1 MSVCTVA
8 STERYTS
15 HACRSHM
22 CQCAGRGRERERKK
36 GKRESRGLLR
46 VLSTWLAS
54 ASARR
59 RTAASNYPTAIP
71 LGGWG
76 AGGCAKDGCKE
87 EESRYSNEEML
98 ALKSRPVERGN
109 VEGEVRG
116 TSATCGEVKDRK
128 VSHSESPLLGSAA
141 I

>member
-22 CQCAGRGRERERKK
+22 CQRAGRGRERERKK
-36 GKRESRGLLR
+36 GEREQRSIKTAFHLAGLSICSTKNR
-46 VLSTWLAS
+46 CFQLSHRHTPWGV
-54 ASARR
+54 
-59 RTAASNYPTAIP
+59 
-71 LGGWG
+71 GGW
-76 AGGCAKDGCKE
+76 CTKDGCKE

-98 ALKSRPVERGN
+98 ALKSRPVEKGN
-109 VEGEVRG
+109 MEGEVRG
-116 TSATCGEVKDRK
+116 TSATCGEVKNRK
-128 VSHSESPLLGSAA
+128 VSSSESPLLGSAA